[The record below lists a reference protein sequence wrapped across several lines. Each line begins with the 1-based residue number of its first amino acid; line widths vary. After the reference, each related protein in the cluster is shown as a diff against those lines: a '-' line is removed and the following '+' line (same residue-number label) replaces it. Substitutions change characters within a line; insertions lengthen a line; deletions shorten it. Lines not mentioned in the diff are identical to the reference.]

1 MLLASVQI
9 VRQDLDA
16 ANVHL
21 LNARHFAEK
30 DALVHK
36 LRDVAAL
43 EVTLLIARGDIDG
56 AAFLVQEFDLPLQKA
71 EVYLAQRDASAAL
84 KIVEGSREETL
95 HAMLLKAIAIYRLG
109 DEKTALEMLEKALN
123 LTRKSAMIR
132 SYVDCG
138 DAMAALLQGIS
149 VQGELNIYLHRI
161 QDVFGLTKN
170 ISSAGLIEPL
180 SERELEILQLIAQG
194 LSNREISER
203 LYLALDTVKGHNRK
217 IFSKLQVQRRTEAVA
232 RVRELG
238 LM

>member
-1 MLLASVQI
+1 ML
-9 VRQDLDA
+9 
-16 ANVHL
+16 
-21 LNARHFAEK
+21 
-30 DALVHK
+30 
-36 LRDVAAL
+36 
-43 EVTLLIARGDIDG
+43 G
-56 AAFLVQEFDLPLQKA
+56 
-71 EVYLAQRDASAAL
+71 
-84 KIVEGSREETL
+84 
-95 HAMLLKAIAIYRLG
+95 
-109 DEKTALEMLEKALN
+109 KALN

-132 SYVDCG
+132 NYVDCG

-149 VQGELNIYLHRI
+149 VQGELNTYLHRI
-161 QDVFGLTKN
+161 QDSFGLTQK
-170 ISSAGLIEPL
+170 ISSDGLIESL